1 MKTAAAFIFNTIF
14 CKQIINYFLKNKRF
28 KLREKNRMLNGEF
41 YHAGL
46 DIKLFAER
54 QKCKNLCHQHNNTS
68 PHFMRARNNL
78 LIKIL
83 GKIGKSFLIEQPFMC
98 DYGYNIEIGENF
110 CSNHNLLIL
119 DSAKVK
125 IGDNVLIGPNCSF
138 YTSTHPLNYKERERG
153 TELAKPITIG
163 NNVWLGGN
171 VVVLAGVTI
180 GNNSVIG
187 AGSVISKDIPADSV
201 AVGNPCK
208 VIKTIEQQ
216 C

>member
-1 MKTAAAFIFNTIF
+1 MKTSATFIFNTIF
-14 CKQIINYFLKNKRF
+14 CKQIIKYFLKNK
-28 KLREKNRMLNGEF
+28 KLKFNEKRKMLNGEF

-46 DIKLFAER
+46 DFKLFSER
-54 QKCKNLCHQHNNTS
+54 QHCKNLCNRFNNTS
-68 PHFMRARNNL
+68 PLFMRMRNIL
-78 LIKIL
+78 LKKII

-138 YTSTHPLNYKERERG
+138 YTSTHPINYKEREYG
-153 TELAKPITIG
+153 TELAKPITID

-180 GNNSVIG
+180 GENSVIG
-187 AGSVISKDIPADSV
+187 AGSVVSKNIPPNTV
-201 AVGNPCK
+201 AVGNPCE
-208 VIKTIEQQ
+208 VIKTIF
-216 C
+216 